1 MVKFYLL
8 KQNYEGGVKITKNL
22 RLASSYISVAIGF
35 GFS

>member
-8 KQNYEGGVKITKNL
+8 KRNDEGGVKITKNL
-22 RLASSYISVAIGF
+22 CLASSYISFAIGF